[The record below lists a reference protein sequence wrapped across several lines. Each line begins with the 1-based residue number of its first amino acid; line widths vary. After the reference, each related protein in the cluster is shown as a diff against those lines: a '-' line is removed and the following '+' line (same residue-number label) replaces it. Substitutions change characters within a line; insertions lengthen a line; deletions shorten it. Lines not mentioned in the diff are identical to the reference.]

1 MINTYLLKLSLLKIN
16 QKLAT
21 TSYEFKGTFSEL
33 QQHLNDLGYV
43 NMLNHYIKY
52 ENGYTDIITITKVKG
67 GN

>member
-1 MINTYLLKLSLLKIN
+1 MINTYLLKISILKVN
-16 QKLAT
+16 QNIGT

-33 QQHLNDLGYV
+33 QEHLNDLGCV

-52 ENGYTDIITITKVKG
+52 DNGYTEIITITKVKG